1 MLKVKVVSQF
11 KKDLKRAQKRNN
23 DVELLKE
30 IIQLLARGVELPV
43 KFRDH
48 SLKGNYVDCRE
59 CHIQPDF
66 LLIYRLT
73 STEVQLVRAGSHSDL
88 FK

>member
-1 MLKVKVVSQF
+1 MEISIYGSTRTPGTNSRSYSTRSSFF
-11 KKDLKRAQKRNN
+11 KSTTFENTLTL
-23 DVELLKE
+23 EL
-30 IIQLLARGVELPV
+30 

-48 SLKGNYVDCRE
+48 LLKGDYVDCRE

-73 STEVQLVRAGSHSDL
+73 ETQL
-88 FK
+88 

>member
-1 MLKVKVVSQF
+1 MLQIRIQNQF
-11 KKDLKRAQKRNN
+11 KKDIKRAQMRGRN
-23 DVELLKE
+23 VELLRE
-30 IIQLLARGVELPV
+30 VIQRLANEETLEL

-48 SLKGNYVDCRE
+48 SLRGNYVDCRE

-73 STEVQLVRAGSHSDL
+73 DNELQLVRAGTHSDL

>member
-1 MLKVKVVSQF
+1 MLKIRVLNQF
-11 KKDLKRAQKRNN
+11 KKDVKLAQKRGNN
-23 DVELLKE
+23 VALMKEVIQRLANGEPLEL
-30 IIQLLARGVELPV
+30 

-66 LLIYRLT
+66 LLVYRLG
-73 STEVQLVRAGSHSDL
+73 EVELQLVRAGTHSDL
-88 FK
+88 FR